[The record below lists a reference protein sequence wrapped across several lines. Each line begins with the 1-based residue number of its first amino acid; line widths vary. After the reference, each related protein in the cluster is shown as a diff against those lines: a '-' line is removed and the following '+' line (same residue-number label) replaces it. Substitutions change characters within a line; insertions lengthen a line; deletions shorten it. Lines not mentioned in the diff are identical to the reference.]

1 MVRTH
6 PGGAHPADRS
16 ADDQLSRILCNA
28 TYEGAGLEKCDGGH
42 EDPLGRIDTHD
53 LSIEQEENCLSQ
65 DE

>member
-28 TYEGAGLEKCDGGH
+28 TYKGAGLEKCDGGH
-42 EDPLGRIDTHD
+42 EDPLG
-53 LSIEQEENCLSQ
+53 E
-65 DE
+65 